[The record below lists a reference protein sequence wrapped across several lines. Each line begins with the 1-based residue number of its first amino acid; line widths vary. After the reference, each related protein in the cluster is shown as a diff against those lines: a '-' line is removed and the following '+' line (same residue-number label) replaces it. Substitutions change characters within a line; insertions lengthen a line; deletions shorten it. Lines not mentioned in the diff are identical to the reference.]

1 MREFFAC
8 EKISFAFAVP
18 LLRRFLLSVT
28 GVLGGGT
35 WVSEVS
41 SDLRI
46 GLFVSAEVAIPSV
59 RSFGWEGNVE
69 SPVGLSVLL
78 RGVVWSKSP
87 SFSFFEPNI
96 LPRKPPW
103 VEDLRS
109 VVPASLITFREAA
122 ESECKARSG
131 PQVACQ
137 INRMT

>member
-8 EKISFAFAVP
+8 EKISFAFAVL

-28 GVLGGGT
+28 GVLGDST
-35 WVSEVS
+35 WVRKLS
-41 SDLRI
+41 SDLRT

-59 RSFGWEGNVE
+59 CSFGWDGEVGP
-69 SPVGLSVLL
+69 PVGLSVLL

-103 VEDLRS
+103 VEDLLS

-131 PQVACQ
+131 LQVACQ
-137 INRMT
+137 TNRMT